1 MNDVEQRLRAALAEA
16 VPDADP
22 VELEPIAHRVRRRR
36 QAWSAGAAAAAVLA
50 IATTAAIVAGQPRGN
65 EPIAGPSTEATPT
78 ATASTC
84 PPTGKDAA
92 TLQIDYIDFVR
103 FGGREYIGEWTPAR
117 ALPTVLIGQRVGTVS
132 CTISQIKPAVDYR
145 SKDGDAAFLPAGTP
159 LYAVRGYPAS
169 ARLAAPRDGEYVL
182 YEAKGAT
189 AVPDTNPFTVL
200 RGKVKQIEVLNLEGH
215 VLGDVTNKATVDEL
229 VTALATTKLRNVGK
243 PSGAKERYVQF
254 VLTDGSVTWAWDP
267 AKANLGGMMT
277 LPASANAVLTNIR

>member
-1 MNDVEQRLRAALAEA
+1 MGR
-16 VPDADP
+16 
-22 VELEPIAHRVRRRR
+22 
-36 QAWSAGAAAAAVLA
+36 
-50 IATTAAIVAGQPRGN
+50 TTANA
-65 EPIAGPSTEATPT
+65 
-78 ATASTC
+78 
-84 PPTGKDAA
+84 
-92 TLQIDYIDFVR
+92 
-103 FGGREYIGEWTPAR
+103 
-117 ALPTVLIGQRVGTVS
+117 
-132 CTISQIKPAVDYR
+132 ISQIKPAVDYR